1 MSVYVRKVEKTIVR
15 QVTHLKEKVM
25 GITSPSVLK
34 WLQTCF
40 SLCLG
45 DELIAYSSA
54 DVCCQ

>member
-15 QVTHLKEKVM
+15 QATHLKEKVM

-45 DELIAYSSA
+45 DELI
-54 DVCCQ
+54 Q